1 MSAIKSVGKEAVTN
15 IINER
20 KKNGEYKSL
29 NNFIHRV
36 NPKDINKLQLEGLT
50 KAGAF
55 DVFNQDRGSLLKAIP
70 KIIQVNKILWDE
82 KMSNQSSLFSS
93 KSEKDQTILKLETNE
108 KLSKKD
114 LLLNE
119 FQSIGFYMS
128 DHPLNIYKDYFET
141 LKIKSYSSFI
151 DDNESNAYVAGTIM
165 AIQEKKS
172 AKGTPFAIIKF
183 TDLKSEFELFLFSE
197 LLISNRD
204 KLKAANS
211 FLITLQKDSSK
222 DNSSTRRINIK
233 NIVPLNDFVNTSYKN
248 VTIEINGKTNMDE
261 LQNLLN
267 IEGETKIQIKV
278 NRNSKIYIFSLKN
291 RRKFNLNTLSSLK
304 NKEYI
309 KKISF

>member
-1 MSAIKSVGKEAVTN
+1 
-15 IINER
+15 
-20 KKNGEYKSL
+20 
-29 NNFIHRV
+29 
-36 NPKDINKLQLEGLT
+36 
-50 KAGAF
+50 
-55 DVFNQDRGSLLKAIP
+55 
-70 KIIQVNKILWDE
+70 
-82 KMSNQSSLFSS
+82 
-93 KSEKDQTILKLETNE
+93 
-108 KLSKKD
+108 
-114 LLLNE
+114 
-119 FQSIGFYMS
+119 MS

-141 LKIKSYSSFI
+141 LKIKSYSSFM

-222 DNSSTRRINIK
+222 DNSSARRINIK
-233 NIVPLNDFVNTSYKN
+233 NIVPLNDFVNTPYKN
-248 VTIEINGKTNMDE
+248 VTIEVNGKTNMDE

>member
-1 MSAIKSVGKEAVTN
+1 
-15 IINER
+15 
-20 KKNGEYKSL
+20 
-29 NNFIHRV
+29 
-36 NPKDINKLQLEGLT
+36 
-50 KAGAF
+50 
-55 DVFNQDRGSLLKAIP
+55 
-70 KIIQVNKILWDE
+70 
-82 KMSNQSSLFSS
+82 MSNQSSLFSS
-93 KSEKDQTILKLETNE
+93 KSEKDQTILKFESNE

-222 DNSSTRRINIK
+222 DNSSARRINIK

-248 VTIEINGKTNMDE
+248 VTIEVNGKTNMDE

>member
-1 MSAIKSVGKEAVTN
+1 MRE
-15 IINER
+15 

-70 KIIQVNKILWDE
+70 KIIQVNKMLWDE
-82 KMSNQSSLFSS
+82 KISNQSSLFSS
-93 KSEKDQTILKLETNE
+93 KSEKDQTILKFESNE
-108 KLSKKD
+108 KLTKKD

-119 FQSIGFYMS
+119 FHSIGFYMS

-222 DNSSTRRINIK
+222 DNSSARRINIK
-233 NIVPLNDFVNTSYKN
+233 NIVPLNDFVNMPYKN
-248 VTIEINGKTNMDE
+248 VTIEVNGKTNMNE
-261 LQNLLN
+261 LKNLLN
-267 IEGETKIQIKV
+267 TEGETKIQIKV

-291 RRKFNLNTLSSLK
+291 PRKFNLNTLSSLK
-304 NKEYI
+304 NKEFI

>member
-1 MSAIKSVGKEAVTN
+1 M
-15 IINER
+15 
-20 KKNGEYKSL
+20 
-29 NNFIHRV
+29 
-36 NPKDINKLQLEGLT
+36 
-50 KAGAF
+50 
-55 DVFNQDRGSLLKAIP
+55 
-70 KIIQVNKILWDE
+70 LWDE

-93 KSEKDQTILKLETNE
+93 KSEKDQTILKFESNE
-108 KLSKKD
+108 KLTKKD

-119 FQSIGFYMS
+119 FHSIGFYMS

-222 DNSSTRRINIK
+222 DNSSSRRINIK
-233 NIVPLNDFVNTSYKN
+233 NIVPLNDFVNTPYKK
-248 VTIEINGKTNMDE
+248 VTIEVNGKTNMDE

-291 RRKFNLNTLSSLK
+291 RRKFNLKTLSSLK

>member
-1 MSAIKSVGKEAVTN
+1 
-15 IINER
+15 
-20 KKNGEYKSL
+20 
-29 NNFIHRV
+29 
-36 NPKDINKLQLEGLT
+36 
-50 KAGAF
+50 
-55 DVFNQDRGSLLKAIP
+55 
-70 KIIQVNKILWDE
+70 
-82 KMSNQSSLFSS
+82 
-93 KSEKDQTILKLETNE
+93 
-108 KLSKKD
+108 
-114 LLLNE
+114 
-119 FQSIGFYMS
+119 MS

-151 DDNESNAYVAGTIM
+151 DNNESNAYVAGTIM

-172 AKGTPFAIIKF
+172 AKGIPFAIIKF

-222 DNSSTRRINIK
+222 DYSSARRINIK
-233 NIVPLNDFVNTSYKN
+233 NIVPLSDFVNTPYKN
-248 VTIEINGKTNMDE
+248 VTIEVNGKTNMDE
-261 LQNLLN
+261 LKNLLN
-267 IEGETKIQIKV
+267 TEGETKIQIKV